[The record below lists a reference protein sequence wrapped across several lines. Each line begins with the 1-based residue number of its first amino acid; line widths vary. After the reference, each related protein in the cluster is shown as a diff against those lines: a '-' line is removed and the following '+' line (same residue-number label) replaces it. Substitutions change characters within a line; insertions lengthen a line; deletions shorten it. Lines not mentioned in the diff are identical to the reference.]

1 MDMSAVFTGK
11 MDSEKCEFDAVPE
24 WTPAKSADRYLPL
37 FWLLSDERLLFLR
50 AHGGFARELRIR
62 RRRARVFRQ
71 YLDNLRQEFKSTCAA
86 LKTLMLRSPRDRPDL
101 AAHLVR
107 AEVGFAY
114 GVLLVRF
121 RLWRYRFGF
130 R

>member
-1 MDMSAVFTGK
+1 MDG
-11 MDSEKCEFDAVPE
+11 EKRESGMPLE
-24 WTPAKSADRYLPL
+24 WTPAKSANQYSPL

-62 RRRARVFRQ
+62 RRRAQLFRR
-71 YLDNLRQEFKSTCAA
+71 YLDDLRQEFKSTCTA
-86 LKTLMLRSPRDRPDL
+86 LKTVMLQSPRDRPDL
-101 AAHLVR
+101 AAYLVR
-107 AEVGFAY
+107 AEVRFAY
-114 GVLLVRF
+114 GVLIVRL

>member
-1 MDMSAVFTGK
+1 
-11 MDSEKCEFDAVPE
+11 MDSEKCGFDAVPE

-50 AHGGFARELRIR
+50 MHGGFARELRIR
-62 RRRARVFRQ
+62 RRRAQLFRR
-71 YLDNLRQEFKSTCAA
+71 YLGDLRHEFKSMCGA
-86 LKTLMLRSPRDRPDL
+86 LKAVMLQSPCDRPDL
-101 AAHLVR
+101 AARLVR
-107 AEVGFAY
+107 VEVRFAY
-114 GVLLVRF
+114 CVLMVRF